1 MAIYIPQEEKP
12 MKERTI
18 SLTEA
23 QRNLS
28 KLSEQ
33 LSADSPSLIVTRNN
47 QPVLAIMSYQAHQ
60 AMLANIESLQT
71 LLEIIAGKEA
81 MQAVKTPREPVT
93 SDHSTTWEEL
103 QKEIGW

>member
-1 MAIYIPQEEKP
+1 

-23 QRNLS
+23 QRTLS

-33 LSADSPSLIVTRNN
+33 FSEDYPSLVVTRDNR
-47 QPVLAIMSYQAHQ
+47 PILTIMSYQAHQ
-60 AMLANIESLQT
+60 ALLANIESLQT
-71 LLEIIAGKEA
+71 LLEIIAGKEVT
-81 MQAVKTPREPVT
+81 QAIKTPREPVAC
-93 SDHSTTWEEL
+93 DHSTTWEEL

>member
-1 MAIYIPQEEKP
+1 

-18 SLTEA
+18 SLAEA
-23 QRNLS
+23 QRTLS
-28 KLSEQ
+28 TLAEQ
-33 LSADSPSLIVTRNN
+33 LAADNSSLVVTRNK
-47 QPVLAIMSYQAHQ
+47 QPVLTIMSYQAHQ

-71 LLEIIAGKEA
+71 VLEIIAGKEA
-81 MQAVKTPREPVT
+81 LQAVKPHKESVT